1 MLTQL
6 RQLSLRADGRYATDA
21 EMAFMDGYVA
31 SFEQRLAVYRKLQ
44 AVESQVIADVER
56 QMKALDPQLLMR
68 GIEDFSGKW
77 KADTVR
83 VLRLTAM
90 AMLMDDV
97 ERYKERFL
105 FWFQTLMRAFKTQK
119 SCEATYRLLQ
129 ESLKKHLTGTEA
141 ALVCPILEINR
152 EMLGLG
158 G

>member
-6 RQLSLRADGRYATDA
+6 RQLSLKADGRYATDS
-21 EMAFMDGYVA
+21 ELAFMETYLA
-31 SFEQRLAVYRKLQ
+31 SFERRLAIYQTLQ
-44 AVESQVIADVER
+44 AKEAQIIAEVEAHL
-56 QMKALDPQLLMR
+56 KAQDPHLMMR
-68 GIEDFSGKW
+68 GIEDFSTKW

-83 VLRLTAM
+83 VYRLTAM
-90 AMLMDDV
+90 AMLVDDV

-129 ESLKKHLTGTEA
+129 ESVRNHLSDAEA

-152 EMLGLG
+152 EMLGLAS
-158 G
+158 